1 MQSIY
6 RKKRRIYQGIQSECR
21 QFNCRK
27 MTKGRI
33 SLRSG
38 KFLGIIFGKH

>member
-6 RKKRRIYQGIQSECR
+6 RKQRRIDQGLQSEDR
-21 QFNCRK
+21 KFNCRK
-27 MTKGRI
+27 MTKGRRC
-33 SLRSG
+33 LRGG

>member
-6 RKKRRIYQGIQSECR
+6 RRHRRIDQGIQSECR

-27 MTKGRI
+27 MTRGRRC
-33 SLRSG
+33 LRGG